1 MQSRYGKALIV
12 CAAMFAGV
20 AGAAEPA
27 GTVKSVR
34 GVAHVHRGAAV
45 IPLIIGS
52 TLEPSDRVVT
62 QTDANVG
69 ITLKDDTLLA
79 VGPRSNV
86 TLENFAFN
94 STTHD
99 GRLDVKIASGTL
111 RMITGLI
118 ARQAPANVKVVTPNA
133 AIGVRGTD
141 FIVEVPGHG

>member
-1 MQSRYGKALIV
+1 MQSRCCKALIV
-12 CAAMFAGV
+12 IAAMFAGV
-20 AGAAEPA
+20 AGAAESA
-27 GTVKSVR
+27 GIVKSVR
-34 GVAHVHRGAAV
+34 GVAHVHRGTTVTPLAV
-45 IPLIIGS
+45 GLTIVPN
-52 TLEPSDRVVT
+52 DRVVT
-62 QTDANVG
+62 QADAIVG

-79 VGPRSNV
+79 LGPNSNV

-94 STTHD
+94 PTTHD
-99 GRLDVKIASGTL
+99 GNLDVKIVSGTL